1 VSDEI
6 MKRVKEEKMRR
17 RTALKQKMKNLKR
30 VIQVKGEKIK
40 QNTIK
45 LIKQTK

>member
-6 MKRVKEEKMRR
+6 IKRVKEEKMRR

-30 VIQVKGEKIK
+30 VIQVKG
-40 QNTIK
+40 
-45 LIKQTK
+45 